1 MTLSPEDTPPAA
13 GQQLGHQSF
22 PPQQPLP
29 PAGWAYRLAPVKPAS
44 SGYRVA
50 AGIIS
55 IVLSLWVTL
64 FYFVTTTRF
73 SYYNQPEADDLMLMT
88 LWFICM
94 WGSFV
99 CGIILLAKHRRRG
112 KVVPSLVAIS
122 AACGLFGFAVQS
134 GYYPSLV
141 QVLSMLVAVSVIVLV
156 IFDIRRSRSAS

>member
-1 MTLSPEDTPPAA
+1 MTHTPEDATSQHA
-13 GQQLGHQSF
+13 GQQSF
-22 PPQQPLP
+22 PYQQPP
-29 PAGWAYRLAPVKPAS
+29 PPGWTYQLAPIKSQS

-50 AGIIS
+50 AGTIS

-73 SYYNQPEADDLMLMT
+73 SYYLQPDASDLILMT

-112 KVVPSLVAIS
+112 KVVPSLAGGS
-122 AACGLFGFAVQS
+122 AACGLLGFAMQS
-134 GYYPSLV
+134 GYSPTLI
-141 QVLSMLVAVSVIVLV
+141 QLLSMLVAASVIALV
-156 IFDIRRSRSAS
+156 VIDMRRRSSAN